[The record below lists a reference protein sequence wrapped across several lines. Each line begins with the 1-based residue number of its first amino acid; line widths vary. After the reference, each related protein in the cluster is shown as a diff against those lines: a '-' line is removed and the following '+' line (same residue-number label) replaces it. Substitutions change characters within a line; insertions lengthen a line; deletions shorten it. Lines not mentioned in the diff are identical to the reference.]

1 MTDKQWQTCPFCQT
15 ELPADAIAC
24 SGCQAYKG
32 ILING
37 RADGVRQPHQVKAR
51 SIMFHGLGVVGAVFM
66 FGAMFAGAGDWWIGL
81 IIAAFGFALGALY
94 GKWARGEQKWF
105 RNQ

>member
-1 MTDKQWQTCPFCQT
+1 MTSEHWQTCPFCQT
-15 ELPADAIAC
+15 ELPEDAIAC

-37 RADGVRQPHQVKAR
+37 RADGVKQPHQVKAR
-51 SIMFHGLGVVGAVFM
+51 SIVFHALGFVGAVFM
-66 FGAMFAGAGDWWIGL
+66 LGAMFAGAGDWWIGL
-81 IIAAFGFALGALY
+81 IVSAFGFALGALY
-94 GKWARGEQKWF
+94 GKWAKGEQQWF